1 MRIWKS
7 GRLNI
12 VTKSE
17 EASSLAPETVSI
29 QVVVLETANLIPL
42 ATGIPTK
49 KPAASS
55 KSDPKHYFSLKALR
69 SFSETFTKENLD

>member
-1 MRIWKS
+1 M
-7 GRLNI
+7 
-12 VTKSE
+12 TKSE

-29 QVVVLETANLIPL
+29 RVMILETASLIPL

-49 KPAASS
+49 KPAASP
-55 KSDPKHYFSLKALR
+55 KSDRKHYFSLRPLG

>member
-1 MRIWKS
+1 MRVWKS

-17 EASSLAPETVSI
+17 ETSSLAPETVSI
-29 QVVVLETANLIPL
+29 QVVVLETASLIPL

-49 KPAASS
+49 KPAASP
-55 KSDPKHYFSLKALR
+55 KSGRKHYISLGALR
-69 SFSETFTKENLD
+69 NFY